1 MEKSYQVL
9 KEAVAQN
16 VDSFFSWTVT
26 DEREGQMEQKVYCHG
41 CEWTAGQRADEQTY
55 RQVLEQGG
63 NAWEEKRTVTD
74 KGGRVHSGIDS

>member
-1 MEKSYQVL
+1 ML

-26 DEREGQMEQKVYCHG
+26 DEWEGQMEQKDLLSG
-41 CEWTAGQRADEQTY
+41 CEWKPAETDEQTY

-63 NAWEEKRTVTD
+63 NVWEER
-74 KGGRVHSGIDS
+74 GQ